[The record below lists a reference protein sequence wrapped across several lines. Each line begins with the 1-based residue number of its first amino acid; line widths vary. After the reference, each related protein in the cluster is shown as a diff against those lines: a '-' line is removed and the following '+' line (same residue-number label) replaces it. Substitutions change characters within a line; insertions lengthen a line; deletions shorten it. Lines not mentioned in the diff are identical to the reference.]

1 MRRHVL
7 VVLTSALALTASAS
21 AVVRAGS
28 VEAGEPR
35 AVVVA
40 REDAKAA
47 AIMAETRKALGGEK
61 KLAGLKGLSM
71 RAEFRREMAGPTS
84 FGGATFVMMGGGGAV
99 GGGGGQMT
107 GSIEIDVLFPDK
119 FYRAETS
126 NGGLAMTRIDGFEG
140 SRPFFDIQ
148 SSSPGA
154 RIMADNGASDPQRMQ
169 AALRRT
175 NSDLSRLLLG
185 LIGGTHAAFP
195 VQYTYAG
202 EAESPET
209 VAHVIDVAG
218 PDDFKAR
225 LFIDTKTNLPLML
238 TYSEQEATVRT
249 ITQRGGE
256 QGAGGAPNTRIT
268 RQGAGA
274 GAGEGHAMRE
284 LTPEQKAELDKQ
296 MKELESAPRKM
307 VDYRVFFAD
316 YRDVNGVSLP
326 HKISRGTAE
335 KLTEEWEIKSYKVNP
350 DIKPDRFRVGAG
362 SQP

>member
-28 VEAGEPR
+28 VEAGS
-35 AVVVA
+35 VVP

-61 KLAGLKGLSM
+61 KLASLKGLSM
-71 RAEFRREMAGPTS
+71 RAEFRREMAGPTT

-99 GGGGGQMT
+99 GGGGQMT

-126 NGGLAMTRIDGFEG
+126 MGGLAMTRIDGFEG
-140 SRPFFDIQ
+140 SRPFFDMQ
-148 SSSPGA
+148 SSSPGT
-154 RIMADNGASDPQRMQ
+154 RIMADNGANDPQRVQ

-175 NSDLSRLLLG
+175 NSDLGRLLLG
-185 LIGGTHAAFP
+185 LIGGTHAGFP

-202 EAESPET
+202 EAESPDT
-209 VAHVIDVAG
+209 TAHVIDVTG
-218 PDDFKAR
+218 PDEFKAR

-238 TYSEQEATVRT
+238 TYSEQEAAVRT
-249 ITQRGGE
+249 ITQRGGPGGGD
-256 QGAGGAPNTRIT
+256 QGSGGAPNTRIT
-268 RQGAGA
+268 RPGA
-274 GAGEGHAMRE
+274 GAGEGHTMRE
-284 LTPEQKAELDKQ
+284 LTPEQRAELDKQ

-307 VDYRVFFAD
+307 VDYRIFFAD
-316 YRDVNGVSLP
+316 YREVNGVSLP

-362 SQP
+362 S

>member
-7 VVLTSALALTASAS
+7 VVLTSVVAITASTS
-21 AVVRAGS
+21 AVVRARS
-28 VEAGEPR
+28 NEAGEPL

-47 AIMAETRKALGGEK
+47 AIMAEARKALGGER
-61 KLAGLKGLSM
+61 KLAALKGLSL
-71 RAEFRREMAGPTS
+71 RAEFRREMAGPTTM
-84 FGGATFVMMGGGGAV
+84 GGATFVMMGGGGAV
-99 GGGGGQMT
+99 GGGGQMT
-107 GSIEIDVLFPDK
+107 GSIEIDVMFPDK

-126 NGGLAMTRIDGFEG
+126 TGGLAMTRIEGFEG

-154 RIMADNGASDPQRMQ
+154 RIISDNGANDPQRVQ

-175 NSDLSRLLLG
+175 NNELGRLLLG
-185 LIGGTHAAFP
+185 LIGGTQPSFP
-195 VQYTYAG
+195 AQYTYAG
-202 EAESPET
+202 EAESPDT
-209 VAHVIDVAG
+209 VAHVIDVTG

-249 ITQRGGE
+249 MTRGGPGGGD
-256 QGAGGAPNTRIT
+256 QGSGGAPNTRIT
-268 RQGAGA
+268 RPGAGA
-274 GAGEGHAMRE
+274 AEGHTMRE
-284 LTPEQKAELDKQ
+284 LTPDQKAELDKQ

-316 YRDVNGVSLP
+316 YRDVNGISLP

-362 SQP
+362 S

>member
-7 VVLTSALALTASAS
+7 VVLTSALALGASAS
-21 AVVRAGS
+21 VVVRAGS

-35 AVVVA
+35 AVVVP

-47 AIMAETRKALGGEK
+47 AIMAEARKTLGGEK
-61 KLAGLKGLSM
+61 KLASLKGLSM
-71 RAEFRREMAGPTS
+71 RAEFRREMAGPTAS
-84 FGGATFVMMGGGGAV
+84 GGATFVMMGGGGAV
-99 GGGGGQMT
+99 GGGGQMT
-107 GSIEIDVLFPDK
+107 GSIEIDVQFPDK

-126 NGGLAMTRIDGFEG
+126 IGGLAMTRIDGFEG

-148 SSSPGA
+148 SSSPGT
-154 RIMADNGASDPQRMQ
+154 RIMSDNGANDPQRVQ

-175 NSDLSRLLLG
+175 NSDLGRLLLG
-185 LIGGTHAAFP
+185 LIGGTQAGFP

-209 VAHVIDVAG
+209 TAHVIDVTG

-225 LFIDTKTNLPLML
+225 LFIDTRSNLPLML
-238 TYSEQEATVRT
+238 TYSEQEAAVRT
-249 ITQRGGE
+249 ITRGGPGGD
-256 QGAGGAPNTRIT
+256 QGPGAPRIT

-274 GAGEGHAMRE
+274 GDGHAIRE
-284 LTPEQKAELDKQ
+284 LTPEQRAELDKQ
-296 MKELESAPRKM
+296 MKELESAPRKT
-307 VDYRVFFAD
+307 VDYRMFFAD
-316 YRDVNGVSLP
+316 YREVNGISLP

-350 DIKPDRFRVGAG
+350 DIKADRFKVGAG
-362 SQP
+362 S

>member
-7 VVLTSALALTASAS
+7 VVLTSALALGASAS

-35 AVVVA
+35 AVVVP

-47 AIMAETRKALGGEK
+47 AIMAGARKALGGEK
-61 KLAGLKGLSM
+61 KLANLKGLSM
-71 RAEFRREMAGPTS
+71 RAEFRREMAGPTT

-107 GSIEIDVLFPDK
+107 GSIEIDVQFPDK

-126 NGGLAMTRIDGFEG
+126 MGGLAMTRIDGFEG

-154 RIMADNGASDPQRMQ
+154 RIMADNGASDPQRVQ

-175 NSDLSRLLLG
+175 NSDLGRLLLG
-185 LIGGTHAAFP
+185 LIGGTHAGFP
-195 VQYTYAG
+195 VQYAYAG

-209 VAHVIDVAG
+209 TAHVIDVTG

-225 LFIDTKTNLPLML
+225 LFIDTRSNLPLML
-238 TYSEQEATVRT
+238 TYTEQEAAVRT
-249 ITQRGGE
+249 ITRGGPGGD
-256 QGAGGAPNTRIT
+256 QGSGAPNTRIT
-268 RQGAGA
+268 RQGAGD
-274 GAGEGHAMRE
+274 GHTIRE
-284 LTPEQKAELDKQ
+284 LTPEQRAELDKQ
-296 MKELESAPRKM
+296 MKELESAPRKV
-307 VDYRVFFAD
+307 VDYRMFFAD
-316 YRDVNGVSLP
+316 YREVNDISLP

-335 KLTEEWEIKSYKVNP
+335 KLTEEWEIKTYKVNP
-350 DIKPDRFRVGAG
+350 DIKPDRFRVGADR
-362 SQP
+362 QP